1 MSLST
6 RTSGVMVFAL
16 MAALAGAGAFLGGA
30 VASNLTERGQRVVLL
45 ENPQSFAQTPAWAK
59 RSAGGFTGFGGLPAL
74 AGVVL
79 HSGTISESSDGRLLV
94 DAPNARTTV
103 DFTEPL
109 RLFRIRPAESPLVRG
124 DVVLV
129 RTTDE
134 TTTGV
139 LRLLIQD

>member
-6 RTSGVMVFAL
+6 RTAGVMVFAL
-16 MAALAGAGAFLGGA
+16 LTALAGAGAFLGNA
-30 VASNLTERGQRVVLL
+30 VASDLTEPGERVVVL
-45 ENPQSFAQTPAWAK
+45 EDPQGFARTPDWAQ

-74 AGVVL
+74 PGAVL
-79 HSGTISESSDGRLLV
+79 HSGTISESSDGGLLV
-94 DAPNARTTV
+94 DAPNVRTTV

-109 RLFRIRPAESPLVRG
+109 RLFRIRPGESPLAPG

-129 RTTDE
+129 RTTDG
-134 TTTGV
+134 TASGV